1 MSVLGSYQGSNV
13 IIKVNQKGF
22 AKTNIR
28 LGSEHLETRWS
39 LTTKRRT
46 PFLQNR
52 WNGNLI
58 NSPKNVTIEEI
69 VFFVVIPNEYEYP
82 KNIPK
87 SQ

>member
-1 MSVLGSYQGSNV
+1 MSVLGSNQGCLPNV

-39 LTTKRRT
+39 LTAKRRT

-69 VFFVVIPNEYEYP
+69 VFFCGDP
-82 KNIPK
+82 K
-87 SQ
+87 